1 MSRNNESLTV
11 ADAVQPD
18 SQIISQTVGA
28 PDTPAAWQDL
38 EADVPTL
45 RSGVEVA
52 AFAECVLVELRHEPV
67 AARFQSAPDF
77 STEWILCQSEYLA
90 ATVPELFA
98 RVRIDRRHGVDIE
111 ACSRAEAR
119 EGLCSVLTQSELG
132 RVDVQPLAALSVGG
146 RRC

>member
-1 MSRNNESLTV
+1 MSRNKESLTV
-11 ADAVQPD
+11 AKAVQPD
-18 SQIISQTVGA
+18 DQIISQTVGRPA
-28 PDTPAAWQDL
+28 TPAAWQDL

-45 RSGVEVA
+45 RSRTEAV

-77 STEWILCQSEYLA
+77 STEWILCESEHLSVSA
-90 ATVPELFA
+90 SEPFV
-98 RVRIDRRHGVDIE
+98 RMRIDGRHGVDIE
-111 ACSRAEAR
+111 LCSRAEAR

-146 RRC
+146 RGC

>member
-1 MSRNNESLTV
+1 MSRHNTPTV
-11 ADAVQPD
+11 AEAAAPTNE
-18 SQIISQTVGA
+18 IISQTVGV

>member
-1 MSRNNESLTV
+1 MFRNNESPTV
-11 ADAVQPD
+11 AEAAAPTNQL
-18 SQIISQTVGA
+18 ISQTVGT

-45 RSGVEVA
+45 RSRTEAV

-77 STEWILCQSEYLA
+77 STEWILCQSEHLSVSA
-90 ATVPELFA
+90 SEPFV
-98 RVRIDRRHGVDIE
+98 RVRIDRRHGMDIE
-111 ACSRAEAR
+111 PCSRTEAR
-119 EGLCSVLTQSELG
+119 EGLCAVLTQSELG

-146 RRC
+146 QGC